1 MIAIDIICRVITRF
15 SPSVLAA
22 FLFIVPFCVHAQTF
36 SLPVSRLNALNV
48 DWAVADLDGDQK
60 SDLALAQVLEHER
73 GYRISLRLSATG
85 DSSYFDLPSGIR
97 SGLTVRAQDVDGDHD
112 LDLVITSGLSR
123 QPVGIWLNDGV
134 GNFTQGDA
142 SLYAEWIWRGP
153 PILFSRST
161 SADRQSACPE
171 ESRSTLSLVTA
182 SVSLGLFAAF
192 ASSSPRSH

>member
-1 MIAIDIICRVITRF
+1 M
-15 SPSVLAA
+15 
-22 FLFIVPFCVHAQTF
+22 
-36 SLPVSRLNALNV
+36 
-48 DWAVADLDGDQK
+48 ADLDGDQK

-182 SVSLGLFAAF
+182 SVCQFGPVCRFRIQFTPEPLVSILPGPSRVRPPPAL
-192 ASSSPRSH
+192 